1 MSHRIA
7 FLPAEQKT
15 ESIFPNRDINWY
27 MTVADLSQISGKHGL
42 NLKAEREITRR
53 YVDDLCIKITRQTQ
67 PIFSLRG
74 GNQQKVI
81 LGRWFHRNP
90 QVLVLEEPT
99 HGIDVNA
106 KNEVYNLIIEYV
118 GRDVHESIPNTLH
131 EELCTVLERVVEF
144 RSDPLS
150 TLFNTVGTA
159 YEICRGGDWFESRMS
174 DFAYPV
180 FMIHGEDDCVVSVK
194 DTYDFSAQ
202 SAHWTNR

>member
-1 MSHRIA
+1 
-7 FLPAEQKT
+7 
-15 ESIFPNRDINWY
+15 

-67 PIFSLRG
+67 PISSLRG

-106 KNEVYNLIIEYV
+106 KNEVYNLNMWAGMCMRASQTRCMRNFAPCWSV
-118 GRDVHESIPNTLH
+118 WWSFGLTRCPR
-131 EELCTVLERVVEF
+131 C
-144 RSDPLS
+144 S
-150 TLFNTVGTA
+150 TRWGQLM
-159 YEICRGGDWFESRMS
+159 R
-174 DFAYPV
+174 FAAAT
-180 FMIHGEDDCVVSVK
+180 IGLKTSGAEG
-194 DTYDFSAQ
+194 
-202 SAHWTNR
+202 